1 MSAAPEHSSA
11 RPPAAEAAAIDAS
24 IRVPVLVLLGFA
36 VFWLLGAT
44 ALGLAAAIK
53 LHTPSFLAQCEF
65 LTYGRVYPAALN
77 AFAWGW
83 GVNAGLAVALWLMAR
98 LARATLPGAG
108 LLTVAAV
115 AWNVGVKLGVLG
127 ILAGWSSSV
136 TWLEMPRHLMPFLLV
151 VFTLIAAWIVG
162 LLRRGASPRLYAS
175 QWWLLSALFWL
186 PWVWS
191 AAGAML
197 FLAPVRGTVQSVVAA
212 WFGHNFLALWFAPLA
227 LAVIY
232 YLLPKLLGRPIRA
245 YWLAPLAFWSYAV
258 FTTWAGAARLAGAP
272 VPAWTPAAGEVACFI
287 LTLPL
292 VVIAVNLFG
301 PLLGN
306 LAALRSS
313 VVLRFAAVAAFC
325 FTLSTL
331 RLAFTALP
339 GVAEITRLT
348 WFDTASDYAV
358 LYGEFSFA
366 MFAAAYYLAPRL
378 VLRPWWSA
386 SLINAHF
393 CLSFTGHVIAMF
405 ALTVGGWIQGQELA
419 DGKIPFA
426 AVAAHTLPWLQAATL
441 GGLLLAIGHLAFA
454 VNLVKL
460 VLCPQH
466 RAASAAAPVP
476 ASAFSAPEL
485 EQAPAP

>member
-212 WFGHNFLALWFAPLA
+212 WFGHN
-227 LAVIY
+227 
-232 YLLPKLLGRPIRA
+232 
-245 YWLAPLAFWSYAV
+245 
-258 FTTWAGAARLAGAP
+258 
-272 VPAWTPAAGEVACFI
+272 
-287 LTLPL
+287 
-292 VVIAVNLFG
+292 
-301 PLLGN
+301 
-306 LAALRSS
+306 
-313 VVLRFAAVAAFC
+313 
-325 FTLSTL
+325 
-331 RLAFTALP
+331 
-339 GVAEITRLT
+339 
-348 WFDTASDYAV
+348 
-358 LYGEFSFA
+358 
-366 MFAAAYYLAPRL
+366 
-378 VLRPWWSA
+378 
-386 SLINAHF
+386 
-393 CLSFTGHVIAMF
+393 
-405 ALTVGGWIQGQELA
+405 
-419 DGKIPFA
+419 
-426 AVAAHTLPWLQAATL
+426 
-441 GGLLLAIGHLAFA
+441 
-454 VNLVKL
+454 
-460 VLCPQH
+460 
-466 RAASAAAPVP
+466 
-476 ASAFSAPEL
+476 
-485 EQAPAP
+485 